1 MTQYIISGVTGI
13 AAIAFLMLAGIY
25 SAKIDNF
32 KRTNTLPTQKAS
44 QKLYFLTSELIGSFA
59 MAGIC
64 FIASSA
70 LAIAGVLYET
80 HDRNFVQD
88 FTEYAAYI
96 DTLRQNELT
105 VDEKAE
111 INEHI
116 SKKNEV
122 LSAARLSYLKDNDN
136 NWRAYT
142 KEVLEIKPIPKI

>member
-1 MTQYIISGVTGI
+1 
-13 AAIAFLMLAGIY
+13 
-25 SAKIDNF
+25 
-32 KRTNTLPTQKAS
+32 
-44 QKLYFLTSELIGSFA
+44 

-64 FIASSA
+64 FITSSV
-70 LAIAGVLYET
+70 LAIAGALYET
-80 HDRNFVQD
+80 HDKNFVQD

-136 NWRAYT
+136 NWRAYS

>member
-1 MTQYIISGVTGI
+1 MTQYIVSGVIGI
-13 AAIAFLMLAGIY
+13 VAIAFLILAGIY
-25 SAKIDNF
+25 SGKIDNF
-32 KRTNTLPTQKAS
+32 KRTNTLPTQKTD
-44 QKLYFLTSELIGSFA
+44 QKLYFLTSKLIGSFI

-64 FIASSA
+64 FITSSV
-70 LAIAGVLYET
+70 LAIAGALYET

-105 VDEKAE
+105 ADEKTA

-116 SKKNEV
+116 SKKNEA

-136 NWRAYT
+136 NWRAYS
-142 KEVLEIKPIPKI
+142 KEVLKIKPIPKI